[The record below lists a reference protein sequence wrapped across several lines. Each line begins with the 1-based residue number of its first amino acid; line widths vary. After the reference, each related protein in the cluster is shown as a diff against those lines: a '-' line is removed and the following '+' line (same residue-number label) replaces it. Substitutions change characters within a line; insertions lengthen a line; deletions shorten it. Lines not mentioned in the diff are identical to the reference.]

1 MPLRVPLAGLEPGE
15 RVLDLASS
23 RYLVRVHRTKA
34 GAAFIAFDPAA
45 GLEADATLV
54 DADPRR
60 ARVRLGEVRAAAVVA
75 PLAVT
80 LLQALGKGD
89 KAELVVRD
97 ATALGVARIV
107 FVETERSVPRVGD
120 RRDAKRERWL
130 EVARQAARQSG
141 RGDVP
146 EIVGP
151 LGLDAALA
159 LAAGLAGVVLD
170 PKAGASFATGVSEGS
185 RVLLI
190 GPEGGLTERELALA
204 ESSGFRRV
212 RFGRLVLRTET
223 MAVAA
228 LGAMLA
234 LCDAGSDTVG

>member
-1 MPLRVPLAGLEPGE
+1 M
-15 RVLDLASS
+15 LDLASS

-60 ARVRLGEVRAAAVVA
+60 ARVRLGEVRAAAAVA